1 MTYYDWQC
9 LSRGPSNS
17 PQRETVTCKSQSK
30 KVNQLVHTTETNS
43 NSFHPLS
50 KALLL
55 TSFFHQFFSYFHSP
69 FFKKTINK
77 GISSICRHSFSI
89 CTSCLCCHRVSVS
102 MQLNPKTT
110 CRTFAAQVGW
120 GKAAFGNVDTSRCI
134 ISTGTAAERGVKGYH
149 SNSFWIQ

>member
-1 MTYYDWQC
+1 MPIKGALK
-9 LSRGPSNS
+9 LSSKGDCNL
-17 PQRETVTCKSQSK
+17 QKSKQ

-50 KALLL
+50 KGLLL
-55 TSFFHQFFSYFHSP
+55 TSFFHQFFFYFHSP

-77 GISSICRHSFSI
+77 GISSIYRHSFSI
-89 CTSCLCCHRVSVS
+89 CTNCLCCHRVSVS
-102 MQLNPKTT
+102 MQLNPKTA

-149 SNSFWIQ
+149 SNSF